1 MLPLLYVGIISS
13 SLSFSVSHFITREVL
28 RYCYERE
35 INKKNTSPKKDS
47 LVRFDKTVTIQ
58 IVPSVLDRSSNTL
71 NSLWYTSTDY
81 DRFKLDYISG
91 LTKYN
96 SV

>member
-58 IVPSVLDRSSNTL
+58 VVPSVLDRSCNTL
-71 NSLWYTSTDY
+71 NDLWYTTSDY
-81 DRFKLDYISG
+81 DRFKIDYISG
-91 LTKYN
+91 LTKYK